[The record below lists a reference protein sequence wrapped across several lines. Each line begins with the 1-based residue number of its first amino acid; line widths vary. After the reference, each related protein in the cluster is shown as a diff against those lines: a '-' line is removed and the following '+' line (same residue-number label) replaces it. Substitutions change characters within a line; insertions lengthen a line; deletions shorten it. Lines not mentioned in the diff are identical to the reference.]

1 MSKEPQENLNYPTND
16 EESELEDDV
25 DWPLDLKTKTLDLS
39 KLRVTSLKT
48 NKEVKQYIM
57 TVYDC
62 IWGYMRIY
70 E

>member
-62 IWGYMRIY
+62 I
-70 E
+70 